1 MKKGKIFLMAII
13 VTLIL
18 GLLGTNSYAKAD
30 KVKENGIY
38 KVSIGKQPNKALEL
52 PGGNTDNNA
61 GIGLWDYGN
70 ATWQKFYFKY
80 EGGFYKITA
89 MHTGKSLTVK
99 NNNITDG
106 TEIVQ
111 SDYVG
116 SDGQKWILRDT
127 NKNGWVISIY
137 SNSILSICLK

>member
-1 MKKGKIFLMAII
+1 MKKCKFFLMAII

-30 KVKENGIY
+30 KVKANGIY
-38 KVSIGKQPNKALEL
+38 KVSIGKQPNNALEL

-61 GIGLWDYGN
+61 GIGLWDYGS
-70 ATWQKFYFKY
+70 AAWQKFYFEY

-127 NKNGWVISIY
+127 NKNGWVISLY
-137 SNSILSICLK
+137 SNSNLSICVK